1 MDEFRRKGVFMDT
14 IIEVKD
20 LEKHFG
26 SVVANRNISFKLKQN
41 KVYALLGENG
51 AGKSTL
57 MNMLSGI
64 YKPDRGEIYLRGERV
79 TFSSPKDAIA
89 RGIGMIHQHFKLVE
103 NKSALDNII
112 LGQYRGFFMNKKKIK
127 AEVMAV
133 CEEFGL
139 NIDLDKPIEDMSI
152 SEKQTTEII
161 KVLYRGSKIL
171 ILDEPTA
178 VLTPQEIKNL
188 FRIMNN
194 MREKGCTLIII
205 THKLHEIL
213 EISDEVLIM
222 RKGEFIENVITAK
235 THEKEL
241 TDLMVGESVD
251 LKIER
256 VVVPEGRQILQVRD
270 LMVENK
276 DGIKKINGISFT
288 LREGEVLGVAGLA
301 GSGQKELCEVLNG
314 VQKATSGE
322 IDYEGE
328 SLKNKTPREI
338 IEKGVSMSFIPEDRL
353 GMGLIASMSMTD
365 NLILKNYYTQKGF
378 FLSRKDAV
386 TQGERLIRDLQIK
399 TPGISHPVKQL
410 SGGNI
415 QKILLGRELDTH
427 PHMLVTA
434 YATRGLDV
442 QSSHLI
448 YHEINK
454 QKQKNVGI
462 IYVGEDLDVLMELC
476 DRIMVLCDG
485 EITGI
490 VEAADTNR
498 EELGFLMGGKKLH
511 EIKGADNV

>member
-1 MDEFRRKGVFMDT
+1 MGT
-14 IIEVKD
+14 IIEVRD

-26 SVVANRNISFKLKQN
+26 SVVANKNINFKLKQN
-41 KVYALLGENG
+41 KIYALLGENG

-64 YKPDRGEIYLRGERV
+64 YKPDKGEIILRGEKV
-79 TFSSPKDAIA
+79 VFSSPKDAIEV
-89 RGIGMIHQHFKLVE
+89 GIGMIHQHFKLVE

-112 LGQYRGFFMNKKKIK
+112 LGQYNGFFMNKKKIK
-127 AEVMAV
+127 EKVLGV
-133 CEEFGL
+133 CKEFGL
-139 NIDLDKPIEDMSI
+139 NIDLDKNIEDMSI

-161 KVLYRGSKIL
+161 KVLYRGSKVL

-222 RKGEFIENVITAK
+222 RKGEFIEDVITSE
-235 THEKEL
+235 TNEKEL

-256 VVVPEGRQILQVRD
+256 VVVSEGKEILEVKD
-270 LMVENK
+270 LIVTDK
-276 DGIKKINGISFT
+276 DKIKKLNSISFT

-301 GSGQKELCEVLNG
+301 GSGQKELCEALNG
-314 VQKATSGE
+314 VVKASSGE
-322 IDYEGE
+322 IMYEGE

-378 FLSRKDAV
+378 SLAERK
-386 TQGERLIRDLQIK
+386 LWNK
-399 TPGISHPVKQL
+399 
-410 SGGNI
+410 
-415 QKILLGRELDTH
+415 
-427 PHMLVTA
+427 
-434 YATRGLDV
+434 ATD
-442 QSSHLI
+442 
-448 YHEINK
+448 
-454 QKQKNVGI
+454 
-462 IYVGEDLDVLMELC
+462 
-476 DRIMVLCDG
+476 
-485 EITGI
+485 
-490 VEAADTNR
+490 
-498 EELGFLMGGKKLH
+498 
-511 EIKGADNV
+511 

>member
-1 MDEFRRKGVFMDT
+1 MDT
-14 IIEVKD
+14 IIEVRD

-26 SVVANRNISFKLKQN
+26 SVVANKNISFKLKQN

-64 YKPDRGEIYLRGERV
+64 YKPDKGEIFLKGEKII
-79 TFSSPKDAIA
+79 FSSPKDAIKN
-89 RGIGMIHQHFKLVE
+89 GIGMIHQHFKLVE

-112 LGQYRGFFMNKKKIK
+112 LGQYNGFFVNRKKIREK
-127 AEVMAV
+127 VMGV

-139 NIDLDKPIEDMSI
+139 SIDLDKNIEDMSI

-178 VLTPQEIKNL
+178 VLTPQEITNL

-213 EISDEVLIM
+213 EISDEVIIM
-222 RKGEFIENVITAK
+222 RKGQFIEDVITSE
-235 THEKEL
+235 TNEKEL

-256 VVVPEGRQILQVRD
+256 VVVPDGREILHVKDLVVEDRD
-270 LMVENK
+270 R
-276 DGIKKINGISFT
+276 IKKLNGVSFH

-301 GSGQKELCEVLNG
+301 GSGQKELCETLNG
-314 VQKATSGE
+314 VIKATSGD
-322 IDYEGE
+322 IIYEGD

-353 GMGLIASMSMTD
+353 GMGLIAPMSMTD
-365 NLILKNYYTQKGF
+365 NLILKNYYKQTG
-378 FLSRKDAV
+378 LYLDRKDAV
-386 TQGERLIRDLQIK
+386 IQGERLIRDLQIK
-399 TPGISHPVKQL
+399 TPGIHHPVKQL

-427 PHMLVTA
+427 PHLLITA

-448 YHEINK
+448 YDEINK
-454 QKQKNVGI
+454 QKQNNVGV
-462 IYVGEDLDVLMELC
+462 IYVGEDLDVLLELS

-490 VEAADTNR
+490 VDATATDR
-498 EELGFLMGGKKLH
+498 EELGFLMGGKKLE
-511 EIKGADNV
+511 EIEGAKHG

>member
-1 MDEFRRKGVFMDT
+1 MST
-14 IIEVKD
+14 IIEVRG

-26 SVVANRNISFKLKQN
+26 SVVANKNINFELKQN
-41 KVYALLGENG
+41 KIYALLGENG

-64 YKPDRGEIYLRGERV
+64 YKPDKGEIILRGEKV
-79 TFSSPKDAIA
+79 LFSSPKDAIEK
-89 RGIGMIHQHFKLVE
+89 GIGMIHQHFKLVE

-112 LGQYRGFFMNKKKIK
+112 LGQYSGFFMNKKKIK
-127 AEVMAV
+127 EKVLGV

-139 NIDLDKPIEDMSI
+139 NIDLDKNIEDMSI
-152 SEKQTTEII
+152 SEKQTTEIV
-161 KVLYRGSKIL
+161 KVLYRGSKVL

-194 MREKGCTLIII
+194 MKEKGCTLVII

-222 RKGEFIENVITAK
+222 RKGEFIEDVITSE
-235 THEKEL
+235 TNEKEL

-256 VVVPEGRQILQVRD
+256 VVVPDGKQILEVKD
-270 LMVENK
+270 LVVTDK
-276 DGIKKINGISFT
+276 DKIKKLNSISFN

-301 GSGQKELCEVLNG
+301 GSGQKELCEALNG
-314 VQKATSGE
+314 VVKATSGE
-322 IDYEGE
+322 IMYEGE

-365 NLILKNYYTQKGF
+365 NLILKNYYTQSGF
-378 FLSRKDAV
+378 FLSRKEAV
-386 TQGERLIRDLQIK
+386 EQGNRLIKDLQIK
-399 TPGISHPVKQL
+399 TPGIHHPVKQL

-434 YATRGLDV
+434 YATRGLDI

-448 YHEINK
+448 YDEINK
-454 QKQKNVGI
+454 QKQNNVGV

-490 VEAADTNR
+490 VSSDATNR
-498 EELGFLMGGKKLH
+498 EELGFLMGGKKLE
-511 EIKGADNV
+511 EIKGDNNV

>member
-1 MDEFRRKGVFMDT
+1 MGT
-14 IIEVKD
+14 IIEVRD

-26 SVVANRNISFKLKQN
+26 SVIANKNINFKLKQN
-41 KVYALLGENG
+41 KIYALLGENG

-64 YKPDRGEIYLRGERV
+64 YKPNKGEIILRGEKV
-79 TFSSPKDAIA
+79 VFSSPKDAIEK
-89 RGIGMIHQHFKLVE
+89 GIGMIHQHFKLVE

-112 LGQYRGFFMNKKKIK
+112 LGQYHGFFMNRKKIK
-127 AEVMAV
+127 EKVLRV
-133 CEEFGL
+133 CKEFGL
-139 NIDLDKPIEDMSI
+139 NIDLDKKIEDMSI

-178 VLTPQEIKNL
+178 VLTPQEIENL

-213 EISDEVLIM
+213 DISDEVLIM
-222 RKGEFIENVITAK
+222 RKGEFIEDVITSD
-235 THEKEL
+235 TNEKEL

-256 VVVPEGRQILQVRD
+256 VVVPEGKEILEVKD
-270 LMVENK
+270 LVVTDKDKINK
-276 DGIKKINGISFT
+276 LNGISFH

-301 GSGQKELCEVLNG
+301 GSGQKELCEALNG
-314 VQKATSGE
+314 VVKATSGE
-322 IDYEGE
+322 IMYEGE

-365 NLILKNYYTQKGF
+365 NLILKNYYTQKGL
-378 FLSRKDAV
+378 FLSRKGAV
-386 TQGERLIRDLQIK
+386 EQGERLIKDLQIK
-399 TPGISHPVKQL
+399 TPGIHHPVKQL

-434 YATRGLDV
+434 YATRGLDI

-448 YHEINK
+448 YDEINK
-454 QKQKNVGI
+454 QKQNNVGV
-462 IYVGEDLDVLMELC
+462 IYVGEDLDVLMELS

-485 EITGI
+485 EVTGI
-490 VEAADTNR
+490 VDADATNR
-498 EELGFLMGGKKLH
+498 EELGFLMGGMKL
-511 EIKGADNV
+511 EEVKGDKNV